1 VIPIEKNI
9 KKGQGKIPSFMFKQK
24 VIIAS
29 VWVSQGIYEYEFQYL
44 DIMPCI
50 LSDQHG
56 LQQQKH
62 QKGYTLNR
70 NLWGSGEKR

>member
-1 VIPIEKNI
+1 
-9 KKGQGKIPSFMFKQK
+9 MFKQK

-50 LSDQHG
+50 LSDPHG
-56 LQQQKH
+56 LKLD
-62 QKGYTLNR
+62 LNKTETPE
-70 NLWGSGEKR
+70 NLNTHGALFSPATHLTE